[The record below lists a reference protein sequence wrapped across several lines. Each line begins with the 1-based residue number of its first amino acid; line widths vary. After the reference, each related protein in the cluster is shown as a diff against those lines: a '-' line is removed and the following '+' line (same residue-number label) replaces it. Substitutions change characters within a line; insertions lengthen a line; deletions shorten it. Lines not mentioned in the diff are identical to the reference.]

1 MDRRD
6 DTPSNQQQDHAAASS
21 PWRQPI
27 VWLVIALVAAAV
39 AGGIAMVVIASDAG
53 NGDAVADPVRRTA
66 QVQTADLG
74 PDALSAQRRLSAI
87 VRTDAEQELVEVL
100 PVDGDFDPAA
110 SLQLRLLH
118 PIRSSEDMVLLL
130 QPGELGWRADAVVDG
145 SHDWNVQ
152 LGPRDATPENQWR
165 LQGRLPKGQQ
175 AAHLRPA
182 LPGG

>member
-6 DTPSNQQQDHAAASS
+6 DIPSNQHDEDHPAGSS

-39 AGGIAMVVIASDAG
+39 TGGIAMVVIASDAG
-53 NGDAVADPVRRTA
+53 NGDAVAEPVRRTA

-74 PDALSAQRRLSAI
+74 PDAVAAQRKLSAI
-87 VRTDAEQELVEVL
+87 VRTDAEQQLVEVL

-110 SLQLRLLH
+110 PLQLRLLH
-118 PIRSSEDMVLLL
+118 PIQSSQDVVLLL

-145 SHDWNVQ
+145 DHDWKVQ
-152 LGPRDATPENQWR
+152 LGPRDGQWR

-182 LPGG
+182 LPGE